1 MEWVDKL
8 IIEYEQGRKELRQM
22 KERLGDSEQDESD
35 KSTINSMINDME
47 FSLEWMKTGTQPD
60 MYLGIDKHGAY
71 QKDHIANM
79 DIFPSLDIVPE
90 RKLTEQEKQD
100 IFLKLVRLSARERVC
115 FVYSEG
121 YLWKQEEI
129 AEELGISRNSV
140 KQYLTRARKKLGV
153 SVNEE

>member
-22 KERLGDSEQDESD
+22 HDKLGDSEQDEKD
-35 KSTINSMINDME
+35 KSEINSMINDMT

-71 QKDHIANM
+71 QTDHIANM
-79 DIFPSLDIVPE
+79 DWFPSLDIVPE

-100 IFLKLVRLSARERVC
+100 IFLKLVKLSARERVC
-115 FVYSEG
+115 FVLREG
-121 YLWKQEEI
+121 YLWEFHDI
-129 AEELGISRNSV
+129 AEELGVS
-140 KQYLTRARKKLGV
+140 KQTVHIYFKRARKKLGID
-153 SVNEE
+153 NKKE